1 MNKSSLSI
9 LNFKALYNIFF
20 ETKNF
25 HNFNLY
31 EYRNEQDLIEGL
43 KNIEDTFQ
51 DCEFKIKRANDGG
64 AVVVRRN
71 YHEKN

>member
-1 MNKSSLSI
+1 MIKNQIYALSV
-9 LNFKALYNIFF
+9 
-20 ETKNF
+20 
-25 HNFNLY
+25 
-31 EYRNEQDLIEGL
+31 GL